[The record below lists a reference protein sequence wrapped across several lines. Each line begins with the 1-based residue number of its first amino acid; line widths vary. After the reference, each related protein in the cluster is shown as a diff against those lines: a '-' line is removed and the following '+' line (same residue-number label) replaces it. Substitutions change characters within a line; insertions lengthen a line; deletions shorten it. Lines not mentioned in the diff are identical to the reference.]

1 MMLEEACELLC
12 EALPEGAFFPF
23 DKRKFFAFFHV
34 FFEDVSLQQGSVAVG
49 EDCRYLVGKAQAS
62 RVDVGTSDGGQ
73 SIVHDDG
80 FGVHVASLVEV
91 YLYAL
96 AQEQVVVRG
105 GCFGYKDAFVA
116 ANGKHKPNFYPSF
129 AGGFDGG

>member
-62 RVDVGTSDGGQ
+62 RVDVGASDGGQ

-80 FGVHVASLVEV
+80 LGVHVAALV
-91 YLYAL
+91 
-96 AQEQVVVRG
+96 
-105 GCFGYKDAFVA
+105 
-116 ANGKHKPNFYPSF
+116 
-129 AGGFDGG
+129 